1 MIDSMASNNLIK
13 QRRLDQAG
21 RQKHFPPDRIALA
34 YWPQTVAS
42 DMTAMR
48 RYREGD
54 ITFDTLRLLVAR
66 NNYLD
71 EYYEDNMI
79 PETAMRNL
87 LRFTGWERPNVNTGI

>member
-1 MIDSMASNNLIK
+1 MASNNLIK

-34 YWPQTVAS
+34 YWPQTVA
-42 DMTAMR
+42 
-48 RYREGD
+48 
-54 ITFDTLRLLVAR
+54 R

-71 EYYEDNMI
+71 EYYDDHMI